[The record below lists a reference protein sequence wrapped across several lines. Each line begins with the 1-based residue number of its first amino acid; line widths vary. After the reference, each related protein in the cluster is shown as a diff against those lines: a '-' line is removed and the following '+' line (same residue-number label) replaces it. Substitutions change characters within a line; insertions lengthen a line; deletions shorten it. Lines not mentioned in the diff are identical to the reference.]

1 MCYTIKHANTGILGM
16 QRERRE
22 KGVENLSEGILAKIS
37 PNLFKKKKNIVHIP
51 QNPQIP
57 SRINP

>member
-37 PNLFKKKKNIVHIP
+37 PNLFKKKKKHCTHSPKSTN
-51 QNPQIP
+51 
-57 SRINP
+57 SK

>member
-1 MCYTIKHANTGILGM
+1 MWYTIKHANTGILGM
-16 QRERRE
+16 QKERRE

-37 PNLFKKKKNIVHIP
+37 PNLFKKNVHIP
-51 QNPQIP
+51 PNQQIP